1 MSLIDITDPNDA
13 SVRGGLSNPDP
24 IVWADVIAGGF
35 VNLLIDD
42 FTSSEDVTTLFNLTP
57 PPSFSGP
64 YMVWGE
70 FDQDTGALVLY
81 LATSTGDRSYQFA
94 NLDSFMPAVDGSG
107 GSPAGS
113 GTLARNNKLPPS
125 INWALNP

>member
-24 IVWADVIAGGF
+24 VMWAEVLAGGF
-35 VNLLIDD
+35 VNLLIDE
-42 FTSSEDVTTLFNLTP
+42 FTSSEDVTDLFNLTP

-70 FDQDTGALVLY
+70 LDQNTGALVLY
-81 LATSTGDRSYQFA
+81 LATSTGDRSSQFA
-94 NLDSFMPAVDGSG
+94 TLDTFRTAVDGSG
-107 GSPAGS
+107 GSPS
-113 GTLARNNKLPPS
+113 GTGTLFRDNKLPPS
-125 INWALNP
+125 INWTLNP